1 MSQSPSPSA
10 YRSWQ
15 ARTGLFLFGQTVS
28 LFGSS
33 LVQYA
38 IVWYITL
45 TTSSGLMM
53 TISTLCGFL
62 PQIAISLFAG
72 VWADRFNRKIL
83 IMLSDS
89 LIAASTLM
97 LALLFL
103 AGYQQL
109 WLLFLISAI
118 RSAGAGVQT
127 PSVNALIPQLVPPD
141 KLMRVNGI
149 NGSMQSLTMIV
160 SPAVAGWILSVV
172 GMNLSPVLFIDLATA
187 VVGVGLLGLLRVP
200 RLPRA
205 ETAAGPL
212 QDLRNGVSY
221 VLGHR
226 FLRML
231 LVVYA
236 VLMFLI
242 TPAAMLTPLMIERT
256 YGDEVWRLTWNE
268 VLFSLGSVIGGI
280 LIAAWGGFRNRIHTI
295 VLAGAVFGVMT
306 VLMGVLP
313 GFVVYLVLVFLT
325 GISMPFFNSPSIVL
339 LQEKVEPEMQ
349 GRVFSFVQIVG
360 SAALPL
366 GMVVFGPLA
375 DLVGRVQ
382 ILLIVTGIGILILS
396 GLILRCRTL
405 VAEGR
410 PSGNSSP
417 DPGMSMPEE
426 ASQPED

>member
-1 MSQSPSPSA
+1 
-10 YRSWQ
+10 
-15 ARTGLFLFGQTVS
+15 
-28 LFGSS
+28 
-33 LVQYA
+33 
-38 IVWYITL
+38 
-45 TTSSGLMM
+45 
-53 TISTLCGFL
+53 
-62 PQIAISLFAG
+62 
-72 VWADRFNRKIL
+72 
-83 IMLSDS
+83 
-89 LIAASTLM
+89 
-97 LALLFL
+97 
-103 AGYQQL
+103 
-109 WLLFLISAI
+109 
-118 RSAGAGVQT
+118 
-127 PSVNALIPQLVPPD
+127 
-141 KLMRVNGI
+141 MRVNGI

-212 QDLRNGVSY
+212 RDLRNGVSY

-426 ASQPED
+426 ASQPEE